1 MFTQLGPYRFRE
13 LPDKLN
19 ISFDSDNVT
28 VTYRKFSTYF
38 FDPEGSNGS
47 LSDIFT
53 TVNMVAV
60 GAGSTAQGWNFFM
73 QKGVSLALS
82 GYKEELHVTKTVRE
96 LLFDGYHDDLMK
108 MSSIFSTDTPYESVG
123 FLIEKNGTAKMSGD
137 YTVTTGLNGIENLGK
152 ISSFNNLT
160 EFPYYEGECKKLKG
174 SAGEFFSPNPTRD
187 ETIHLFAPEMCR
199 SIPYDYEK
207 DIELHGM
214 KGYRFSAGARALD
227 NGTLYEE
234 NKCYATSD
242 LMPSGVM
249 NVSICNYGQPMF
261 MSFPHFYGADSS
273 FTEAVSGMTPN
284 KSIHQSYFT
293 LEPVSWS
300 YIVFSMSVVDNDPFL
315 PDHWNHTRG
324 DSKVSDQCSD

>member
-1 MFTQLGPYRFRE
+1 MDIYLFNWTNPHELKNKSTKPTFTQLGPYRFRE
-13 LPDKLN
+13 QPDKLN
-19 ISFDSDNVT
+19 ISFDAHNVT

-38 FDPEGSNGS
+38 FDPEGSNGT
-47 LSDIFT
+47 LSDVCT
-53 TVNMVAV
+53 SVNMVAI
-60 GAGSTAQGWNFFM
+60 GAGSKAQDWSFFM
-73 QKGVSLALS
+73 QKTVSFALS

-96 LLFDGYHDDLMK
+96 LLFDGYSDDLMK
-108 MSSIFSTDTPYESVG
+108 MSTLFSNDTPYESVG
-123 FLIEKNGTAKMSGD
+123 FLIEKNGTDKMSGD
-137 YTVTTGLNGIENLGK
+137 YTVTTGVGGIENLGK

-160 EFPYYEGECKKLKG
+160 EFPFYEGECKKLKG
-174 SAGEFFSPNPTRD
+174 SAGEFFSPNPKKG
-187 ETIHLFAPEMCR
+187 ETVYLFAPEMCR

-214 KGYRFSAGARALD
+214 EGYRFSAGARALD

-234 NKCYATSD
+234 NKCYATSE

-273 FTEAVSGMTPN
+273 YVDAVNGMTPN

-293 LEPVSWS
+293 LEPVSL
-300 YIVFSMSVVDNDPFL
+300 NLCNFL
-315 PDHWNHTRG
+315 GRLLL
-324 DSKVSDQCSD
+324 